1 MLSLDSFYKII
12 SKNLLEPIECEG
24 HFFKVFGSKN
34 PLDLDCI
41 WDQTHGI
48 DSHKC
53 LVFYDQEPIYKDEV
67 QKIYHLP
74 QPVGQ
79 NESWDMLY
87 CIHTSVHESAKINYF
102 SNKFYIF
109 ANSEISDEKNKIL
122 KDYFLLDWYYFFH
135 GFAALDW
142 YNNIQ
147 YLPHIKTYTKLFI
160 TFNNLINGNRNYRLV
175 FLAQLIE
182 NNLQDLGHISLNQVD
197 TTKKIKI
204 ELSDKKYLS
213 AASKKLIYKNLLPT
227 PPKFIIDH
235 KITTGKLSANDELDT
250 LSLGLF
256 HIVTE
261 TIFYENKLH
270 LTEKIFKPIVARR
283 PFLLLAAAGNLK
295 YLKKYGF
302 LTFDKWI
309 DESYDDEIDPDKRIL
324 KVVGEIKRLS
334 NLPKTELDKL
344 YEERQPTLEHN
355 FKWFYKDFKKII
367 ITELVDNF
375 EILLKKYNLNKSKFS
390 PDYLDYSVL
399 NFEDIKKRLTL
410 TCN

>member
-24 HFFKVFGSKN
+24 HFFKVFGSVN

-41 WDQTHGI
+41 WDQREGI
-48 DSHKC
+48 STQKC
-53 LVFYDQEPIYKDEV
+53 LIFYDQEPIYEDEI
-67 QKIYHLP
+67 QKLFSLP

-79 NESWDMLY
+79 NESWDMIF
-87 CIHTSVHESAKINYF
+87 CISVSVHESAKINYF
-102 SNKFYIF
+102 SHKFYIF
-109 ANSEISDEKNKIL
+109 ANSEISKEKDKIL

-147 YLPHIKTYTKLFI
+147 YLPPVKTYTKLFI
-160 TFNNLINGNRNYRLV
+160 TFNNLINGNRNYRLS
-175 FLAQLIE
+175 FLAQLME
-182 NNLQDLGHISLNQVD
+182 NNLHNFGHISLNQVE
-197 TTKKIKI
+197 TAKKIKT
-204 ELSDKKYLS
+204 ELADKKYLS
-213 AASKKLIYKNLLPT
+213 FANKKLIYKNLLPD

-235 KITTGKLSANDELDT
+235 KITKGELSANDELAT
-250 LSLGLF
+250 LTLGLF

-283 PFLLLAAAGNLK
+283 PFLLLGAPGNLK

-309 DESYDDEIDPDKRIL
+309 DESYDDEIDSDKRIL
-324 KVVGEIKRLS
+324 KVVEEIKKLS
-334 NLPKTELDKL
+334 TLQNSELEQI
-344 YEERQPTLEHN
+344 YNEMQPILEHN
-355 FKWFYKDFKKII
+355 FKWFYTDFKKII

-375 EILLKKYNLNKSKFS
+375 EILLKKYNLNKTKHS
-390 PDYLDYSVL
+390 PDYLDYSKL
-399 NFEDIKKRLTL
+399 NFEEIKKRLTL
-410 TCN
+410 SCN